1 MSSKRDLVLDAAIE
15 LLGSRGIRALT
26 HRAADEVAGMP
37 AGSAS
42 NYFRTRAALL
52 AGIAERLE
60 ARDYADWE
68 ALTRRPAPATIEE
81 LVADTAAFVVHAT
94 GADRTRTLA
103 RHALFLEAQASPA
116 LRETVRRGHRR
127 LTEWAASLLANVG
140 GDRATTQILVGQ
152 LEGMILHQL
161 IDPRTD
167 FDPRPVLDP
176 LVRALIAS
184 NDRASP

>member
-1 MSSKRDLVLDAAIE
+1 MSGKRELVLDAAIE

-26 HRAADEVAGMP
+26 HRAVDEVAGMP

-52 AGIAERLE
+52 TGIAERLE

-68 ALTRRPAPATIEE
+68 ALNRRPAPATIED
-81 LVADTAAFVVHAT
+81 LVDGTAAFVVHAVRT
-94 GADRTRTLA
+94 DPTRTLA
-103 RHALFLEAQASPA
+103 RYALFQEARTSPA
-116 LRETVRRGHRR
+116 LRETVRSGHRR

-152 LEGMILHQL
+152 LEGIILHQL
-161 IDPRTD
+161 VDPTPD
-167 FDPRPVLDP
+167 FDPRPVLDR

-184 NDRASP
+184 ND